1 MKRRSKI
8 IHKGDRARRPKA
20 SKPKRASTPN
30 KASPV
35 RSSAASEPG
44 ELARITRERDEALEQ
59 QAAASQVL
67 QLISS
72 SPGDLEPVFTSILEN
87 ARRIC
92 DVTFGILALFRDGAF
107 QIAALKNPPPA
118 FAELRR
124 REPLFHPEP
133 SNPLARV
140 AASKKLLHIEDIAE
154 DEAYKAREPATVL
167 FVESAKVRTLLVVP
181 MLKEGEL
188 VGTIGVFR
196 QEKRPFTDK
205 QIALLANFAAQAV
218 IAIENAR
225 LLNELR
231 QSLEQ
236 QTATADILR
245 VISSSPGELEP
256 VFAALLASATR
267 ICEAEFGNLFLREED
282 TFRAVAWHGEPTYVN
297 TWRGPA
303 LIINT
308 DRGDIPLAR
317 LAATAQRVHI
327 ADLRQEAAYKAGHKH
342 LLALIDKGGA
352 RTLLIVPM
360 VKERILIGAI
370 AIYRQEVR
378 PFTDKQI
385 ALMENF
391 AAQAVIAIEN
401 ARLLNELHQRTTE
414 LTEALEQQTATA
426 DVLKVISRSQFDLQ
440 LVLDNLIETAT
451 SLCGAKRG
459 VIFRA
464 DGDLYHAAAFY
475 NATPELIEFVK
486 SHPIAPGRHTVTARV
501 ALERRVIHVADLQED
516 AEYTY
521 ALRDTEPIRTEL
533 GVPMFRG
540 DDLVGVFILYK
551 LKVEPFTDK
560 QIELITT
567 FADQAVIAIE
577 NVRLL
582 NELRQ
587 STTDLREALER
598 QTATSEVLQV
608 ISRSPGDLEPVFAPW
623 WTMLLRICDAKFGSI
638 YRWTRRSF
646 ARRRNAQCACRGTP
660 KRASV

>member
-8 IHKGDRARRPKA
+8 IHKGDRARGPKA

-231 QSLEQ
+231 QTS
-236 QTATADILR
+236 
-245 VISSSPGELEP
+245 
-256 VFAALLASATR
+256 
-267 ICEAEFGNLFLREED
+267 
-282 TFRAVAWHGEPTYVN
+282 
-297 TWRGPA
+297 
-303 LIINT
+303 
-308 DRGDIPLAR
+308 
-317 LAATAQRVHI
+317 
-327 ADLRQEAAYKAGHKH
+327 
-342 LLALIDKGGA
+342 GA
-352 RTLLIVPM
+352 
-360 VKERILIGAI
+360 
-370 AIYRQEVR
+370 
-378 PFTDKQI
+378 
-385 ALMENF
+385 
-391 AAQAVIAIEN
+391 
-401 ARLLNELHQRTTE
+401 
-414 LTEALEQQTATA
+414 
-426 DVLKVISRSQFDLQ
+426 
-440 LVLDNLIETAT
+440 
-451 SLCGAKRG
+451 
-459 VIFRA
+459 A
-464 DGDLYHAAAFY
+464 DGDCR
-475 NATPELIEFVK
+475 
-486 SHPIAPGRHTVTARV
+486 HPPSY
-501 ALERRVIHVADLQED
+501 LKLPRRA
-516 AEYTY
+516 
-521 ALRDTEPIRTEL
+521 
-533 GVPMFRG
+533 
-540 DDLVGVFILYK
+540 
-551 LKVEPFTDK
+551 
-560 QIELITT
+560 
-567 FADQAVIAIE
+567 
-577 NVRLL
+577 
-582 NELRQ
+582 
-587 STTDLREALER
+587 
-598 QTATSEVLQV
+598 
-608 ISRSPGDLEPVFAPW
+608 
-623 WTMLLRICDAKFGSI
+623 
-638 YRWTRRSF
+638 
-646 ARRRNAQCACRGTP
+646 
-660 KRASV
+660 

>member
-1 MKRRSKI
+1 MIEHDVQKRQSRSAYRHQIKPP
-8 IHKGDRARRPKA
+8 RFVRPLLV
-20 SKPKRASTPN
+20 N
-30 KASPV
+30 PV
-35 RSSAASEPG
+35 NLLGLS
-44 ELARITRERDEALEQ
+44 RERDEALEQ

-124 REPLFHPEP
+124 QEPLFHPEP

-218 IAIENAR
+218 IAVENAR

-231 QSLEQ
+231 QEQLLQHTYEALEQ
-236 QTATADILR
+236 QTATSEVLQ
-245 VISSSPGELEP
+245 VISSTPGDLEP
-256 VFAALLASATR
+256 VFATLLENATR
-267 ICEAEFGNLFLREED
+267 ICDAKFGNLFLREED

-342 LLALIDKGGA
+342 LVALIDKGGA

-360 VKERILIGAI
+360 VRS
-370 AIYRQEVR
+370 
-378 PFTDKQI
+378 
-385 ALMENF
+385 EN
-391 AAQAVIAIEN
+391 
-401 ARLLNELHQRTTE
+401 
-414 LTEALEQQTATA
+414 
-426 DVLKVISRSQFDLQ
+426 
-440 LVLDNLIETAT
+440 
-451 SLCGAKRG
+451 
-459 VIFRA
+459 
-464 DGDLYHAAAFY
+464 
-475 NATPELIEFVK
+475 
-486 SHPIAPGRHTVTARV
+486 
-501 ALERRVIHVADLQED
+501 
-516 AEYTY
+516 
-521 ALRDTEPIRTEL
+521 
-533 GVPMFRG
+533 
-540 DDLVGVFILYK
+540 
-551 LKVEPFTDK
+551 
-560 QIELITT
+560 
-567 FADQAVIAIE
+567 
-577 NVRLL
+577 
-582 NELRQ
+582 
-587 STTDLREALER
+587 
-598 QTATSEVLQV
+598 
-608 ISRSPGDLEPVFAPW
+608 
-623 WTMLLRICDAKFGSI
+623 
-638 YRWTRRSF
+638 
-646 ARRRNAQCACRGTP
+646 
-660 KRASV
+660 